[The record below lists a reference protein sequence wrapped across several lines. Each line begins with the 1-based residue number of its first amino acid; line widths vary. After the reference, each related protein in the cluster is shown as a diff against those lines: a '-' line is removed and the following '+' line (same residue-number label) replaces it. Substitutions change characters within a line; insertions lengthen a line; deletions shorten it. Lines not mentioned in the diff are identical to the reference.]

1 MMSSLQNVILAK
13 HHTKR
18 LSPKPQKYWRSKI
31 IAVLFCNA
39 KYFRLS
45 AKWIFKERI
54 MTIYGTLC
62 DRETKLIIHWP
73 DKWQYKTP
81 WGILMDFYRLPRGY
95 LFINSMD
102 LYAVLIQNR
111 FDGNCKAEV
120 PLTVGMTLFKFLS
133 IFNCFNGCEL
143 NNMKLIIFSI

>member
-95 LFINSMD
+95 LFINSIDTQFWFKTVSMEIVKRKCRLLSEWRFSNSFPFLIVLMD
-102 LYAVLIQNR
+102 ANWI
-111 FDGNCKAEV
+111 
-120 PLTVGMTLFKFLS
+120 MWS
-133 IFNCFNGCEL
+133 
-143 NNMKLIIFSI
+143 